1 PEPGDVL
8 AVFDTGA
15 YNFSMAS
22 NYNRIPRPAMV
33 LVHQGR
39 HELMVRRE
47 TYADLVARDV
57 VPSWL
62 AAATDGGAA
71 GGSTKPELAT
81 GTAGGGNRSMM
92 ISDFRLDVLILR
104 VAAVLLALAIH
115 EYAHAAAA
123 VRLGDP
129 GPKFDGRLT
138 LNPLA
143 HLDPVGT
150 LMLFFFSFGWAK
162 PVMVN
167 PARFKNPR
175 RDMMWVALAGP
186 LSNIALAFALA
197 RLAPFILNIVPP
209 GALRATWMFL
219 QVSVQLNIWL

>member
-1 PEPGDVL
+1 
-8 AVFDTGA
+8 
-15 YNFSMAS
+15 M
-22 NYNRIPRPAMV
+22 I
-33 LVHQGR
+33 
-39 HELMVRRE
+39 
-47 TYADLVARDV
+47 
-57 VPSWL
+57 
-62 AAATDGGAA
+62 
-71 GGSTKPELAT
+71 
-81 GTAGGGNRSMM
+81 

-219 QVSVQLNIWL
+219 QVSVQLNIWLAVFNMLPLPPLDGSKVLMGILPRRYAYRYARLESYGTVILLLLVVSGMLFRVLQPAYSAVARLVVG

>member
-1 PEPGDVL
+1 
-8 AVFDTGA
+8 
-15 YNFSMAS
+15 M
-22 NYNRIPRPAMV
+22 I
-33 LVHQGR
+33 
-39 HELMVRRE
+39 
-47 TYADLVARDV
+47 
-57 VPSWL
+57 
-62 AAATDGGAA
+62 
-71 GGSTKPELAT
+71 
-81 GTAGGGNRSMM
+81 

-219 QVSVQLNIWL
+219 QVSVQLNIWLAVFNMLPLPPLDGSKVLMGILPRRYAYRYARLESYGIVILLLLVVSGMLFRVLQPAYSAVARLVVG

>member
-1 PEPGDVL
+1 
-8 AVFDTGA
+8 
-15 YNFSMAS
+15 
-22 NYNRIPRPAMV
+22 
-33 LVHQGR
+33 
-39 HELMVRRE
+39 
-47 TYADLVARDV
+47 
-57 VPSWL
+57 
-62 AAATDGGAA
+62 
-71 GGSTKPELAT
+71 
-81 GTAGGGNRSMM
+81 M

-219 QVSVQLNIWL
+219 QVSVQLNIWLAVFNMLPLPPLDGSKVLMGILPRRYAYRYARLESYGTVILLLLVVSGMLFRVLQPAYSAVARLVVG

>member
-1 PEPGDVL
+1 
-8 AVFDTGA
+8 
-15 YNFSMAS
+15 
-22 NYNRIPRPAMV
+22 
-33 LVHQGR
+33 
-39 HELMVRRE
+39 
-47 TYADLVARDV
+47 
-57 VPSWL
+57 
-62 AAATDGGAA
+62 
-71 GGSTKPELAT
+71 
-81 GTAGGGNRSMM
+81 MM
-92 ISDFRLDVLILR
+92 ISNFSLDVLILR

-115 EYAHAAAA
+115 EYAHAAVA

-167 PARFKNPR
+167 PTRFKNPR

-186 LSNIALAFALA
+186 VSNIVLAFALA
-197 RLAPFILNIVPP
+197 RLAPFILQLTPS
-209 GALRATWMFL
+209 GAVRATWMFL
-219 QVSVQLNIWL
+219 QVAVQLNIWLAVFNMLPLPPLDGSKVLMGILPRRYAYRYARLETYGTVILLLLVVSGMLFRVLQPAYLAVARLVVG

>member
-1 PEPGDVL
+1 
-8 AVFDTGA
+8 
-15 YNFSMAS
+15 
-22 NYNRIPRPAMV
+22 
-33 LVHQGR
+33 
-39 HELMVRRE
+39 
-47 TYADLVARDV
+47 
-57 VPSWL
+57 
-62 AAATDGGAA
+62 
-71 GGSTKPELAT
+71 
-81 GTAGGGNRSMM
+81 MM

-175 RDMMWVALAGP
+175 RDMMGVALAGP
-186 LSNIALAFALA
+186 VSNIVLAFAQIGRA
-197 RLAPFILNIVPP
+197 SCRE
-209 GALRATWMFL
+209 GAEISMRA
-219 QVSVQLNIWL
+219 QSPKSKRSNN

>member
-1 PEPGDVL
+1 
-8 AVFDTGA
+8 
-15 YNFSMAS
+15 
-22 NYNRIPRPAMV
+22 
-33 LVHQGR
+33 
-39 HELMVRRE
+39 
-47 TYADLVARDV
+47 
-57 VPSWL
+57 
-62 AAATDGGAA
+62 
-71 GGSTKPELAT
+71 
-81 GTAGGGNRSMM
+81 MM

-219 QVSVQLNIWL
+219 QVSVQLNIWLAVFNMLPLPPLDGSKVLMGILPRRYAYRYARLESYGTVILLLLVVSGMLFRVLQPAYSAVARLVVG

>member
-1 PEPGDVL
+1 
-8 AVFDTGA
+8 
-15 YNFSMAS
+15 M
-22 NYNRIPRPAMV
+22 
-33 LVHQGR
+33 
-39 HELMVRRE
+39 
-47 TYADLVARDV
+47 
-57 VPSWL
+57 
-62 AAATDGGAA
+62 
-71 GGSTKPELAT
+71 
-81 GTAGGGNRSMM
+81 
-92 ISDFRLDVLILR
+92 
-104 VAAVLLALAIH
+104 
-115 EYAHAAAA
+115 
-123 VRLGDP
+123 RLGDP

-219 QVSVQLNIWL
+219 QVSVQLNIWLAVFNMLPLPPLDGSKVLMGILPRRYAYRYARLESYGTVILLLLVVSGMLFRVLQPAYSAVARLVVG

>member
-1 PEPGDVL
+1 
-8 AVFDTGA
+8 
-15 YNFSMAS
+15 
-22 NYNRIPRPAMV
+22 
-33 LVHQGR
+33 
-39 HELMVRRE
+39 
-47 TYADLVARDV
+47 
-57 VPSWL
+57 
-62 AAATDGGAA
+62 
-71 GGSTKPELAT
+71 
-81 GTAGGGNRSMM
+81 MM

-175 RDMMWVALAGP
+175 RDMMRVALAGP

-219 QVSVQLNIWL
+219 QVSVQLNIWLAVFNMLPLPPLDGSKVLMGILPRRYAYRYARLESYGTVILLLLVVSGMLFRVLQPAYSAVARLVVG